1 MAKKIFP
8 GNWVTNLSSYQGQ
21 PVVAVPGRV
30 YYHKVG
36 YALITSTAASSW
48 DVVIPSPDMRG
59 DDKVREDIT
68 GLTIPQGATVYSLGL
83 RVSDTR
89 KDVGVGTATSGLT
102 GGTNGETLRLASVAT
117 ATAGGVISATAA
129 GTKSADLTVASN
141 TIAPGSSKFSSASG
155 AELTS
160 ALTLKVYLATSAG
173 NVASS
178 NDISSSA
185 VGGTPII
192 CEVSYYLDDEV
203 ATKEDTRIPYR
214 VES

>member
-21 PVVAVPGRV
+21 PVVAIPGRV

-36 YALITSTAASSW
+36 YALITSTAAKEW

-59 DDKVREDIT
+59 DDKVRADIE
-68 GLTIPQGATVYSLGL
+68 GLSIPEGATIYSLGL

-89 KDVGVGTATSGLT
+89 KDVGVGSAASGLT

-117 ATAGGVISATAA
+117 ATAAGAISATAA
-129 GTKSADLTVASN
+129 GTKSADLTVASE
-141 TIAPGSSKFSSASG
+141 TIAPGSSKFSSAG
-155 AELTS
+155 ATLTS
-160 ALTLKVYLATSAG
+160 GITLKVFLATSAG

-178 NDISSSA
+178 NTISSSA
-185 VGGTPII
+185 AGGTPII

-203 ATKEDTRIPYR
+203 ATKEDTRIPYQ